1 MDSRLR
7 GNDGGKPPVFA
18 IPWVCGLGDF
28 FVGERELPT
37 EAKRAQVESIREL
50 LESSTAVVSTD
61 YTGLSVQSMTDLRRS
76 LRGNDV
82 GFRVVKNT
90 LTHLAADAAGK
101 PGMKEIVEGP
111 TGIAFS
117 FDDPVA
123 PAKAIREF
131 VRSTRSPMTIR
142 GGLLGEQVLTA
153 DEVDKLADVPS
164 KEELVAR
171 LMGQLLAPITGL
183 AYVLDAPV
191 ASLARVL
198 QRRIETADQG
208 EAA

>member
-1 MDSRLR
+1 MK
-7 GNDGGKPPVFA
+7 GA
-18 IPWVCGLGDF
+18 IALAVPWVCGLRDF
-28 FVGERELPT
+28 FAEIDVPT
-37 EAKRAQVESIREL
+37 KAKRAQVEATREL
-50 LESSTAVVSTD
+50 IESCTAVVSTD
-61 YTGLSVQSMTDLRRS
+61 YTGLSVQSMTELRRS
-76 LRGNDV
+76 LRGNGV

-101 PGMKEIVEGP
+101 PGMKEIVQGP

-131 VRSTRSPMTIR
+131 VRSTRSPLTIR
-142 GGLLGEQVLTA
+142 GGLLDEQVLTA
-153 DEVDKLADVPS
+153 AEVDRLADVPS
-164 KEELVAR
+164 KDELVSR
-171 LMGQLLAPITGL
+171 LMGQLLAPITSL

-198 QRRIETADQG
+198 QRKIDTAADQEG
-208 EAA
+208 

>member
-1 MDSRLR
+1 M
-7 GNDGGKPPVFA
+7 
-18 IPWVCGLGDF
+18 
-28 FVGERELPT
+28 PT

-61 YTGLSVQSMTDLRRS
+61 YTGLSVESMTDLRRV
-76 LRGNDV
+76 LRGNGV

-117 FDDPVA
+117 TGDPVA
-123 PAKAIREF
+123 PAKALREF
-131 VRSTRSPMTIR
+131 IRSSRSQMTIR
-142 GGLLGEQVLTA
+142 GGLLGEQVLSA
-153 DEVDKLADVPS
+153 AEVDTLADVPS
-164 KEELVAR
+164 KDELIAR
-171 LMGQLLAPITGL
+171 LMGQLMAPVTSL

-198 QRRIETADQG
+198 QRRVETAG
-208 EAA
+208 NEEGAA

>member
-1 MDSRLR
+1 M
-7 GNDGGKPPVFA
+7 
-18 IPWVCGLGDF
+18 
-28 FVGERELPT
+28 PT

-61 YTGLSVQSMTDLRRS
+61 YTGLTVESMTDLRRV
-76 LRGNDV
+76 LRGNGV

-117 FDDPVA
+117 TDDPVA
-123 PAKAIREF
+123 PAKALREF
-131 VRSTRSPMTIR
+131 IRSSRSQMTIR
-142 GGLLGEQVLTA
+142 GGLLGEQVLSA
-153 DEVDKLADVPS
+153 AEVDTLADVPS
-164 KEELVAR
+164 KDELIAR
-171 LMGQLLAPITGL
+171 LMGQLMAPVTSL

-198 QRRIETADQG
+198 QRKIDTAADQEG
-208 EAA
+208 

>member
-1 MDSRLR
+1 ME
-7 GNDGGKPPVFA
+7 V
-18 IPWVCGLGDF
+18 
-28 FVGERELPT
+28 PT

-61 YTGLSVQSMTDLRRS
+61 YTGLSVQSMTDLRRA
-76 LRGNDV
+76 LRGNGV

-117 FDDPVA
+117 TDDPVA
-123 PAKAIREF
+123 PAKALREF
-131 VRSTRSPMTIR
+131 IRSSRSQMTIR
-142 GGLLGEQVLTA
+142 GGLLGEQVLSA
-153 DEVDKLADVPS
+153 AEVDRLADVPS
-164 KEELVAR
+164 KDELIAR
-171 LMGQLLAPITGL
+171 LMGQLMAPVTSL

-198 QRRIETADQG
+198 QRKIDTAANQED
-208 EAA
+208 AA

>member
-1 MDSRLR
+1 M
-7 GNDGGKPPVFA
+7 
-18 IPWVCGLGDF
+18 
-28 FVGERELPT
+28 PT

-61 YTGLSVQSMTDLRRS
+61 YTGLSVQSMTDLRRA

-198 QRRIETADQG
+198 QRRIETANQG

>member
-1 MDSRLR
+1 M
-7 GNDGGKPPVFA
+7 
-18 IPWVCGLGDF
+18 
-28 FVGERELPT
+28 PT

-50 LESSTAVVSTD
+50 LESCTSVVSTD

-76 LRGNDV
+76 LRGNGV

-131 VRSTRSPMTIR
+131 LRSSRSPITMR

-153 DEVDKLADVPS
+153 AEVDRLADVPS

-198 QRRIETADQG
+198 QRKIEESAGETA
-208 EAA
+208 A

>member
-1 MDSRLR
+1 MKGVPAL
-7 GNDGGKPPVFA
+7 A
-18 IPWVCGLGDF
+18 APWVCGLGDF
-28 FVGERELPT
+28 FFAEIEVPT

-61 YTGLSVQSMTDLRRS
+61 YTGLSVESMTDLRRV
-76 LRGNDV
+76 LRGNGV

-117 FDDPVA
+117 TGDPVA
-123 PAKAIREF
+123 PAKALREF
-131 VRSTRSPMTIR
+131 IRSSRSQMTIR
-142 GGLLGEQVLTA
+142 GGLLGEQVLSA
-153 DEVDKLADVPS
+153 AEVDTLADVPS
-164 KEELVAR
+164 KDELIAR
-171 LMGQLLAPITGL
+171 LMGQLMAPVTSL

-198 QRRIETADQG
+198 QRRVETAG
-208 EAA
+208 NEEGAA

>member
-1 MDSRLR
+1 M
-7 GNDGGKPPVFA
+7 
-18 IPWVCGLGDF
+18 
-28 FVGERELPT
+28 
-37 EAKRAQVESIREL
+37 ESC
-50 LESSTAVVSTD
+50 TAVVSTD

-76 LRGNDV
+76 LRGRDV
-82 GFRVVKNT
+82 GFRVIKNT
-90 LTHLAADAAGK
+90 LTYLAADAAGK
-101 PGMKEIVEGP
+101 PGMREIVEGP

-131 VRSTRSPMTIR
+131 VRSSRSPMTIR

-153 DEVDKLADVPS
+153 AEVDRLADVPS
-164 KEELVAR
+164 KEELIAR
-171 LMGQLLAPITGL
+171 LMDQLLAPITGL

-198 QRRIETADQG
+198 QRRIETAANQG

>member
-1 MDSRLR
+1 
-7 GNDGGKPPVFA
+7 
-18 IPWVCGLGDF
+18 
-28 FVGERELPT
+28 
-37 EAKRAQVESIREL
+37 
-50 LESSTAVVSTD
+50 
-61 YTGLSVQSMTDLRRS
+61 MTDLRRS
-76 LRGNDV
+76 LHGKGV
-82 GFRVVKNT
+82 GYRVVKNT

-101 PGMKEIVEGP
+101 PGMKEIVDGP

-131 VRSTRSPMTIR
+131 VRSSRSPMTVR
-142 GGLLGEQVLTA
+142 GGLLGKQVLTA
-153 DEVDKLADVPS
+153 TEVEQLADVPS

-198 QRRIETADQG
+198 QRKIDTAANQEG
-208 EAA
+208 

>member
-1 MDSRLR
+1 M
-7 GNDGGKPPVFA
+7 
-18 IPWVCGLGDF
+18 
-28 FVGERELPT
+28 PT

-50 LESSTAVVSTD
+50 LESCTSVVSTD

-76 LRGNDV
+76 LRGNGV

-131 VRSTRSPMTIR
+131 LRSSRSR
-142 GGLLGEQVLTA
+142 
-153 DEVDKLADVPS
+153 
-164 KEELVAR
+164 AR
-171 LMGQLLAPITGL
+171 CEGWRHDHLRSG
-183 AYVLDAPV
+183 VH
-191 ASLARVL
+191 
-198 QRRIETADQG
+198 
-208 EAA
+208 

>member
-1 MDSRLR
+1 M
-7 GNDGGKPPVFA
+7 
-18 IPWVCGLGDF
+18 
-28 FVGERELPT
+28 PT

-50 LESSTAVVSTD
+50 LEGCTAVVSTD

-76 LRGNDV
+76 LRGNGV

-123 PAKAIREF
+123 PAKALREF
-131 VRSTRSPMTIR
+131 ARTSRLPMTIR

-153 DEVDKLADVPS
+153 DEVERLADVPS
-164 KEELVAR
+164 KEELIAR
-171 LMGQLLAPITGL
+171 LMGQLMAPVTGL

-198 QRRIETADQG
+198 QRRIDTANQGETA
-208 EAA
+208 

>member
-1 MDSRLR
+1 M
-7 GNDGGKPPVFA
+7 
-18 IPWVCGLGDF
+18 
-28 FVGERELPT
+28 PT

-61 YTGLSVQSMTDLRRS
+61 YTGLSVESMTDLRRA
-76 LRGNDV
+76 LRGNGV

-117 FDDPVA
+117 ADDPVA
-123 PAKAIREF
+123 PAKALREF
-131 VRSTRSPMTIR
+131 IRSSRSQMTIR
-142 GGLLGEQVLTA
+142 GGLLGEQVLSA
-153 DEVDKLADVPS
+153 AEVDRLADVPS
-164 KEELVAR
+164 KDELIAR
-171 LMGQLLAPITGL
+171 LMGQLMAPVTSL

-198 QRRIETADQG
+198 QRKIDTAGNQEG
-208 EAA
+208 EA

>member
-1 MDSRLR
+1 MLFPGSADS
-7 GNDGGKPPVFA
+7 GIFCAEIEV
-18 IPWVCGLGDF
+18 
-28 FVGERELPT
+28 PT

-50 LESSTAVVSTD
+50 LESCTAVVSTD
-61 YTGLSVQSMTDLRRS
+61 YTGLSVQSMTELRRS
-76 LRGNDV
+76 LRGNGV

-117 FDDPVA
+117 LDDPVA

-131 VRSTRSPMTIR
+131 IRSSRSPMTIR
-142 GGLLGEQVLTA
+142 GGLLGEQVLSA
-153 DEVDKLADVPS
+153 SEVDRLADVPS
-164 KEELVAR
+164 RDQLIAQ
-171 LMGQLLAPITGL
+171 LMGQLMAPVTSL

-198 QRRIETADQG
+198 QRKIDTAEG
-208 EAA
+208 

>member
-1 MDSRLR
+1 M
-7 GNDGGKPPVFA
+7 
-18 IPWVCGLGDF
+18 
-28 FVGERELPT
+28 PT

-61 YTGLSVQSMTDLRRS
+61 YTGLSVESMTDLRRA
-76 LRGNDV
+76 LRGNGV

-117 FDDPVA
+117 TDDPVA
-123 PAKAIREF
+123 PAKALREF
-131 VRSTRSPMTIR
+131 IRSSRSQMTIR
-142 GGLLGEQVLTA
+142 GGLLGEQVLSA
-153 DEVDKLADVPS
+153 AEVDRLADVPS
-164 KEELVAR
+164 KDELIAR
-171 LMGQLLAPITGL
+171 LMGQLMAPVTSL

-198 QRRIETADQG
+198 QRKIDTAAEQEG
-208 EAA
+208 

>member
-1 MDSRLR
+1 MRRAALGPRCSPGLR
-7 GNDGGKPPVFA
+7 GSGIFY
-18 IPWVCGLGDF
+18 GDRK
-28 FVGERELPT
+28 VPT

-50 LESSTAVVSTD
+50 LESCTAVVSTD

-76 LRGNDV
+76 LRGNGV

-123 PAKAIREF
+123 PAKALREF
-131 VRSTRSPMTIR
+131 ARTSRLPMTIR

-153 DEVDKLADVPS
+153 AEVDRLADVPS
-164 KEELVAR
+164 RDELIAR

-198 QRRIETADQG
+198 QRKIDTAANEG
-208 EAA
+208 

>member
-1 MDSRLR
+1 M
-7 GNDGGKPPVFA
+7 
-18 IPWVCGLGDF
+18 
-28 FVGERELPT
+28 PT
-37 EAKRAQVESIREL
+37 QAKIAQVESIREL
-50 LESSTAVVSTD
+50 LESCSAVVSTD
-61 YTGLSVQSMTDLRRS
+61 YTGLSVQSMTELRRS
-76 LRGNDV
+76 LRGNGV

-101 PGMKEIVEGP
+101 SGMKEIVEGP

-131 VRSTRSPMTIR
+131 VRSSRSPLTIR

-153 DEVDKLADVPS
+153 TEVDRLADVPS
-164 KEELVAR
+164 KEELIAR

-198 QRRIETADQG
+198 QGKIEESAGETA
-208 EAA
+208 A

>member
-1 MDSRLR
+1 M
-7 GNDGGKPPVFA
+7 
-18 IPWVCGLGDF
+18 
-28 FVGERELPT
+28 PT

-61 YTGLSVQSMTDLRRS
+61 YTGLSVQSMTELRRS
-76 LRGNDV
+76 LRGNGV

-117 FDDPVA
+117 LDDPVA
-123 PAKAIREF
+123 PAKALREF
-131 VRSTRSPMTIR
+131 IRSSRSPMTIR
-142 GGLLGEQVLTA
+142 GGLLGEQVLSA
-153 DEVDKLADVPS
+153 SEVDRLADVPS
-164 KEELVAR
+164 RDQLIAQ
-171 LMGQLLAPITGL
+171 LMGQLMAPVTSL

-198 QRRIETADQG
+198 QRKIDTAANEEG
-208 EAA
+208 

>member
-1 MDSRLR
+1 MEIE
-7 GNDGGKPPVFA
+7 V
-18 IPWVCGLGDF
+18 
-28 FVGERELPT
+28 PT

-61 YTGLSVQSMTDLRRS
+61 YTGLSVESMTDLRRA
-76 LRGNDV
+76 LRGNGV

-117 FDDPVA
+117 TDDPVA
-123 PAKAIREF
+123 PAKALREF
-131 VRSTRSPMTIR
+131 IRSSRSQMTIR
-142 GGLLGEQVLTA
+142 GGLLGEQVLSA
-153 DEVDKLADVPS
+153 AEVDRLADVPS
-164 KEELVAR
+164 KDELIAR
-171 LMGQLLAPITGL
+171 LMGQIMAPVTSL

-198 QRRIETADQG
+198 QRKIDTAAEQEG
-208 EAA
+208 

>member
-1 MDSRLR
+1 M
-7 GNDGGKPPVFA
+7 
-18 IPWVCGLGDF
+18 
-28 FVGERELPT
+28 PT
-37 EAKRAQVESIREL
+37 EAKRAQVEATREL
-50 LESSTAVVSTD
+50 IESCTAVVSTD
-61 YTGLSVQSMTDLRRS
+61 YTGLSVQSMTELRRS
-76 LRGNDV
+76 LRGNGV
-82 GFRVVKNT
+82 GFRVIKNT

-101 PGMKEIVEGP
+101 PGLKEIVEGP

-131 VRSTRSPMTIR
+131 VRSTRSPLTIR

-153 DEVDKLADVPS
+153 AEVDRLADVPS
-164 KEELVAR
+164 KDQLVSR
-171 LMGQLLAPITGL
+171 LMGQLLAPITSL

-198 QRRIETADQG
+198 QRKIDM
-208 EAA
+208 AANQEG

>member
-1 MDSRLR
+1 MGACRPCRSLGLR
-7 GNDGGKPPVFA
+7 AQG
-18 IPWVCGLGDF
+18 F
-28 FVGERELPT
+28 FVGEIDVPT
-37 EAKRAQVESIREL
+37 EAKIAQVEATREL
-50 LESSTAVVSTD
+50 IESCTAVVSTD
-61 YTGLSVQSMTDLRRS
+61 YTGLTVQDMTDLRRS
-76 LRGNDV
+76 LRGNGV

-90 LTHLAADAAGK
+90 LTHLAADAAGR

-117 FDDPVA
+117 LEDPVA

-131 VRSTRSPMTIR
+131 VRSTRSPLTIR

-153 DEVDKLADVPS
+153 EDVEKLADVPS
-164 KEELVAR
+164 KDELIAS
-171 LMGQLLAPITGL
+171 LMGQLLAPITSL

-198 QRRIETADQG
+198 QRRIEESG
-208 EAA
+208 EAAA